1 MRALGALVEAGTPVL
16 TADPAGL
23 PATRAHR
30 RKGCWYAVGLALL
43 LGCTSSVR
51 AADAPAGDVEYAV
64 KAAYLYKFAGYV
76 DWPSTS
82 FPNATTPLTIGVVGA
97 DRLVAELAR
106 QLAGLSVGD
115 HPVSVTPL
123 RPSDAFNGVQ
133 ILFIGREENP
143 MLKRLLAGVEARPVL
158 TVTEAAGALGDGSV
172 INFVTTDNRVRFE
185 ISLVAAQ
192 RNGLKVSSRL
202 LGVAQQVQT
211 GGP

>member
-1 MRALGALVEAGTPVL
+1 MCALGAFLGVGLPALVAM
-16 TADPAGL
+16 PAGL
-23 PATRAHR
+23 PKTRVL
-30 RKGCWYAVGLALL
+30 RKGARWHACALALL
-43 LGCTSSVR
+43 LGCAGPVC
-51 AADAPAGDVEYAV
+51 AADAPAVDVEYAV

-76 DWPSTS
+76 DWPATS

-106 QLAGLSVGD
+106 QLAGLSID
-115 HPVSVTPL
+115 SHPVSVAPL
-123 RPSDAFNGVQ
+123 KPGDAVNGVQ
-133 ILFIGREENP
+133 ILFIGRDENP
-143 MLKRLLAGVEARPVL
+143 AMKRLLAGVQARPVL
-158 TVTEAAGALGDGSV
+158 TVTEVAGALGDGSV

-202 LGVAQQVQT
+202 LSVAQQVQT